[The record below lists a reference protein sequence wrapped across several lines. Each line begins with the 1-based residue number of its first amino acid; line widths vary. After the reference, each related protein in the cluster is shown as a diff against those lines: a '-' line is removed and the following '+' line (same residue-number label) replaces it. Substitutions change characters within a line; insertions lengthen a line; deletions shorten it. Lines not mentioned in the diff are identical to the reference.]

1 MHILGPL
8 VLLDLITFIL
18 WWHVFVICSPSI
30 GHVGSLNGFDIY
42 QNDMSHQCHRSM
54 PGFVFL
60 LFVCALALASH
71 PPWFILCAP
80 KNNSVTAPDEREEK
94 THRGAYFPLPAQRE
108 ITKYTSRRALLSA
121 VINRSGQIS
130 AGQLKQYYVIILAL
144 FDFFQLLYVCL
155 K

>member
-30 GHVGSLNGFDIY
+30 GHVGSLNDIY

-80 KNNSVTAPDEREEK
+80 KTTVLLLLMKERKRHTGELIS
-94 THRGAYFPLPAQRE
+94 PLPAQRE

-130 AGQLKQYYVIILAL
+130 AGQLKQYYVITFAWL
-144 FDFFQLLYVCL
+144 FFISSYFFMYV
-155 K
+155 